1 MRAVGAGLVS
11 VARFNQQPPH
21 SPSAA
26 RPRRTRTAAN
36 GMNLPRVRHPN
47 LRLRTA
53 WPAPHVVLVTARGD
67 LDSATAGDL
76 AGLLTDRLWATPEQL
91 VVDLSEVDF
100 LGVAGIRVL
109 LHAALQA
116 EQRGTELLVVAG
128 TNPMLRRALRV
139 TGADRRLALTDR
151 QPAPAPA

>member
-1 MRAVGAGLVS
+1 MK
-11 VARFNQQPPH
+11 
-21 SPSAA
+21 
-26 RPRRTRTAAN
+26 PRSS
-36 GMNLPRVRHPN
+36 

-53 WPAPHVVLVTARGD
+53 WPALHAVLVTARGE

-76 AGLLTDRLWATPEQL
+76 ASLLSDRLWATPDRL

-116 EQRGTELLVVAG
+116 GPGGTELLVVTG
-128 TNPMLRRALRV
+128 TNPVVRRALRV
-139 TGADRRLALTDR
+139 TGADHRLKLAERR
-151 QPAPAPA
+151 PAPAPA